1 MIGIYLLLKTDTKMG
16 LQDMVREPSFMP
28 VMSISEEYD
37 LKPYKNGYFI
47 MPTTYQS
54 KINGNF
60 ILSVTASQDFTLTSL
75 K

>member
-1 MIGIYLLLKTDTKMG
+1 
-16 LQDMVREPSFMP
+16 MVREPNFMP
-28 VMSISEEYD
+28 VMTISEEYD
-37 LKPYKNGYFI
+37 IKPNKNGFYI

-60 ILSVTASQDFTLTSL
+60 ILSVTSNNDFTLTPM